1 VTDHPTGDRYPRVG
15 DLPEPGSYTA
25 LAPNEFAPPPRTALE
40 IATERRLTLLDK
52 IRAWRLNGCPDDP
65 HEFAF
70 EIKGLIDDNSG
81 QFYELTAI
89 DRETGFEIEY
99 GCFKSR
105 ECIVMAM
112 QGLSAEYT
120 LESADG

>member
-1 VTDHPTGDRYPRVG
+1 MTDHPTGDRYPRVG
-15 DLPEPGSYTA
+15 DLPEPPDWSAVRARDVCT
-25 LAPNEFAPPPRTALE
+25 APPLRTALE
-40 IATERRLTLLDK
+40 IATEHRLTLLDK

-99 GCFKSR
+99 GCFNDP
-105 ECIVMAM
+105 ECMIMAM
-112 QGLSAEYT
+112 RGLGAAYD
-120 LESADG
+120 A